1 MNDIAAI
8 DKKVCSSL
16 YCLNV
21 ATRHLKIK
29 FSHRT
34 GFFCEEHADEFL
46 SEGIVEAINTLFNP
60 TRCDCKEV
68 KPE

>member
-1 MNDIAAI
+1 MSDITAI

-16 YCLNV
+16 NCQKV

-34 GFFCEEHADEFL
+34 GFFCKEHADEFL
-46 SEGIVEAINTLFNP
+46 SEGIVEAINVLFNP
-60 TRCDCKEV
+60 TRCDYDEGNIK
-68 KPE
+68 